1 MRRGSPVEAD
11 GGRGGGRGGAAGG
24 EEHEGLRRRGLYTL
38 CFPDVSINKK
48 NSLLDILS
56 IL

>member
-1 MRRGSPVEAD
+1 MEAD